1 MHLRIIFIC
10 CVFYTLN
17 VVFSSFLSFSRR
29 HCIIWNWKKDSRVLK
44 AIHYAFPYVFTLYYK
59 RFISRSFS
67 TFLLFPSRL
76 LKFYNLQRKGSESL
90 GSRSLCMHVCIYLV
104 FISRYKPSAL
114 LSFLSSSSTFYN
126 LEKERYQSVLEAFHC
141 TCTYTFILHCKRFNS
156 LFSLILSSRF
166 LFPSFFFS

>member
-1 MHLRIIFIC
+1 M
-10 CVFYTLN
+10 
-17 VVFSSFLSFSRR
+17 
-29 HCIIWNWKKDSRVLK
+29 K

-166 LFPSFFFS
+166 LFPSFFSAKVLQFRGRRIWASLERSAGTGAEVRKSLISVPL